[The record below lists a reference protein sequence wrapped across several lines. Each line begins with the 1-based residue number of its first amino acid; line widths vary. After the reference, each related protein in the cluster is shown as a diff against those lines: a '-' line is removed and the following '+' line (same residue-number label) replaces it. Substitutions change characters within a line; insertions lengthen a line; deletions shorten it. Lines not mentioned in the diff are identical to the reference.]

1 MRFVKFAAAMLVVCC
16 LFWLGGLLADRH
28 SLNNTIVCLQ
38 IFYDSKESADKRVD
52 IRLKN
57 AVAFCMMDEGTEA
70 GEWCDL
76 EMLSEEVN
84 AAVNNVLRENNAS
97 SKADI
102 SFDEEFIEA
111 EQYDTVF
118 LPTGKYKAI
127 RIYIG
132 DGKGRLCRA
141 VAYHGNSKNL
151 AECTLEK
158 HLQETIGLDRNRQ
171 VRLFFLECFGRI
183 EKITVWKG

>member
-111 EQYDTVF
+111 
-118 LPTGKYKAI
+118 
-127 RIYIG
+127 
-132 DGKGRLCRA
+132 
-141 VAYHGNSKNL
+141 
-151 AECTLEK
+151 
-158 HLQETIGLDRNRQ
+158 
-171 VRLFFLECFGRI
+171 
-183 EKITVWKG
+183 